1 MYLLHDAHQL
11 GSNLL
16 STSSS
21 SSCIAMKKHAKKG
34 QEGNACLPLLEKQ
47 LQDGTFMPSWK

>member
-34 QEGNACLPLLEKQ
+34 QQGNACLPLLEKQ